1 MSVRFDPE
9 VVLGQVLD
17 GKYRVERHIG
27 SGAMGSVFRAR
38 HARLPRS
45 YAIKL
50 LHPRL
55 LSDSKLL
62 KRFEREAE
70 LAARLSHPNVIGV
83 VDIGEIDGVTFIV
96 MDLAVGPTLAEL
108 LAAAPF
114 DPLRACR
121 LIRQLC
127 DGLSHAHGHG
137 LIHRDLKPDNVI
149 VESRGG
155 GEAVR
160 IADFGIAI
168 LREGT
173 ESPDRLTTGGI
184 VLGTPHY
191 MAPEMATGSA
201 FDHRVDLFAL
211 GVICY
216 ELLTGRMPFD
226 GSGVDV
232 VQAYVH
238 DEIPAMAARVPGL
251 LVDPLL
257 EAFTRRLL
265 AKRPE
270 ERHIDAASGRDHA
283 DEIARVLLARPTV
296 PLPTLGPAG
305 AAVASRRLTPP
316 EAHVLGSAKTVAIA
330 TLEQPVLVERS
341 RHGDASKRKP
351 G

>member
-1 MSVRFDPE
+1 MQPSARLDPDA
-9 VVLGQVLD
+9 VLGHVLD

-55 LSDSKLL
+55 LSDSKLV

-83 VDIGEIDGVTFIV
+83 VDIGDVDGVTFIV
-96 MDLAVGPTLAEL
+96 MDLAVGPTLTEL
-108 LAAAPF
+108 LADSPF
-114 DPLRACR
+114 DSLRACR

-127 DGLSHAHGHG
+127 DGLAHAHGHG

-155 GEAVR
+155 DEIVR

-173 ESPDRLTTGGI
+173 ESPDRLTTGGM
-184 VLGTPHY
+184 VVGTPHY
-191 MAPEMATGSA
+191 MAPEMSTGRA

-216 ELLTGRMPFD
+216 ELLSGRMPFE

-232 VQAYVH
+232 MQAYIH
-238 DEIPAMAARVPGL
+238 DEIPAMAPRAAGL
-251 LVDPLL
+251 RVDPLL
-257 EAFTRRLL
+257 EAFARRLL
-265 AKRPE
+265 AKPPDD
-270 ERHIDAASGRDHA
+270 RHADAASARDHI
-283 DEIARVLLARPTV
+283 DEIAHALLARPTV
-296 PLPTLGPAG
+296 PLPSLSVGPLP
-305 AAVASRRLTPP
+305 VTPP
-316 EAHVLGSAKTVAIA
+316 DACGLGSAKTVALA
-330 TLEQPVLVERS
+330 TPEQPALADGPVLD
-341 RHGDASKRKP
+341 GAKP
-351 G
+351 R